1 MISLF
6 LPVGILLAAS
16 LVTLSS
22 IASNLFWL
30 QLLWAIAGVGVIIFF
45 YFFDWRTILNY
56 RWIIGGLYASVV
68 LLLFFVYVSGPVVR
82 NIKSWIVLGP
92 LNFQPVELAKI
103 ALILLYASYFSR
115 RHLSIARWKNIGTSF
130 VFFAIL
136 AILTVI
142 EPDMGAT
149 TVLFGIWF
157 GFLLF
162 SGLPLRRLAV
172 AALIIVLVSVL
183 AWFYV
188 LKDYHRAR
196 IVGFIYPQHDS
207 LGINYS
213 VTQSKIAIGSAG
225 FFGKGY
231 GAGTETQ
238 LGFLTVPASDFALAA
253 FIEEWGMVGAIT
265 VIASFLYLIYAILR
279 IGANSERN
287 FEKFVCLGVAVVFG
301 MQFLLNTGSEVGL
314 LPVVGVTFPFLSYG
328 GSSLLTNFF
337 LVALVNSIR
346 KRP

>member
-1 MISLF
+1 MLSLF

-16 LVTLSS
+16 LVTLSG
-22 IASNLFWL
+22 IASSLFFL
-30 QLLWAIAGVGVIIFF
+30 QLLWIFAGVAIIAFF

-56 RWIIGGLYASVV
+56 RWMIGALYVVVV
-68 LLLFFVYVSGPVVR
+68 LLLIFVYVKGPVVR

-92 LNFQPVELAKI
+92 LNFQPVEIAKI
-103 ALILLYASYFSR
+103 ALILLYAGYFSK

-130 VFFAIL
+130 IFFAIPAFL
-136 AILTVI
+136 AVI
-142 EPDMGAT
+142 EPDLGAALI
-149 TVLFGIWF
+149 LFGIWF
-157 GFLLF
+157 GFLLL
-162 SGLPLRRLAV
+162 SGLPPRR
-172 AALIIVLVSVL
+172 IIATVSVIII
-183 AWFYV
+183 ACVFSWFFV

-196 IVGFIYPQHDS
+196 IVGFIYPQHDA

-225 FFGKGY
+225 LLGKGY

-253 FIEEWGMVGAIT
+253 FTEEWGIVGAAV
-265 VIASFLYLIYAILR
+265 VIVSFLYLIYAILM
-279 IGANSERN
+279 IGVNAERN
-287 FEKFVCLGVAVVFG
+287 FEKFVCLGTAMVFG

-337 LVALVNSIR
+337 LIALVNSIR
-346 KRP
+346 KRT